1 MLHAVLYSGGGIRR
15 LPSLIPHHR
24 LMSGSSVAAIFS
36 QPSPPADPTAAIHSA
51 GLDLSHPNT
60 IPALLVHPDLAS
72 NYPAASRFFSWATS
86 NPDTA
91 VLNSKCFNSML
102 QLAAANGDADQFW
115 SLVTSMRSKG
125 YGLSK
130 TTLKTATESF
140 RSKDMSKDAG
150 MIQSA
155 FTAHARNAAVA
166 EACKILRSDADEL
179 SKLDKLNELGVD
191 VTDELVALVVE
202 KVGQFPQQA
211 MVFFAWVEQSA
222 GAGIG
227 WGKVYN
233 AMAKAIGQED
243 CIEEFRD
250 VLRKMSS
257 KELGMDKEVYVTL
270 VGRFLKRKMFEDA
283 VDLFRFAMGGTEKP
297 SAEDFVFLLKKV
309 VVRDDLDLKMV
320 MRVVRIYQK
329 AGNEVK
335 HSVFDAVIKSL
346 RSMGRLGESGRVL
359 KAMEDGGFAPDSTVH
374 GKAVLAMCD
383 AGNLEDA
390 RKHLARV
397 EKSGYKLDPVVWSAL
412 VKKYSLGDDVDMA
425 VACFPEMLERQSG
438 NQVGCALEVLVSGLC
453 KKKEAK
459 EAFKVLKD
467 LVVKY
472 AVVPWQSTYKYLI
485 HKLIRQGH
493 LNEAFDVLGLMK
505 TNDLPPYID
514 PLISHISKSGTVEDA
529 LGLLKAMTSK
539 EFPSR
544 TVYKRLFQGLFKEG
558 RHEIAQQLLLV
569 SPGSVRNHAEVLD
582 LFYTKKLQ
590 EEPAAAAAA
599 L

>member
-1 MLHAVLYSGGGIRR
+1 MIHAVLNSGGGFRR

-36 QPSPPADPTAAIHSA
+36 QPSSPAADPTAAIQSA

-86 NPDTA
+86 HPDAA

-102 QLAAANGDADQFW
+102 QLAAANGDADHFW

-125 YGLSK
+125 YGVSK
-130 TTLKTATESF
+130 TTVQAATESF
-140 RSKDMSKDAG
+140 LSKDMSKDAG
-150 MIQSA
+150 MIQGA
-155 FTAHARNAAVA
+155 ITAHARNAAVA

-179 SKLDKLNELGVD
+179 SKLNKLNELGVE

-202 KVGQFPQQA
+202 KVGRFPRHA

-222 GAGIG
+222 SAGIDR
-227 WGKVYN
+227 GKVYN
-233 AMAKAIGQED
+233 AMAKAIGRED
-243 CIEEFRD
+243 CVEEFRD

-257 KELGMDKEVYVTL
+257 KELAMEKEVYVTL
-270 VGRFLKRKMFEDA
+270 IDRFLKRKMFEDA

-309 VVRDDLDLKMV
+309 VVRDDMDLKLV
-320 MRVVRIYQK
+320 MRVVRIYEK
-329 AGNEVK
+329 AGNKVK
-335 HSVFDAVIKSL
+335 CSVFDAVIKSL
-346 RSMGRLGESGRVL
+346 RSVGRLGESGRVL
-359 KAMEDGGFAPDSTVH
+359 KAMEDGGFAPDSAVH

-397 EKSGYKLDPVVWSAL
+397 EKSGHKLDPVVWSAL
-412 VKKYSLGDDVDMA
+412 VQKYSLGDDVDMA
-425 VACFPEMLERQSG
+425 VSCFPEMLERRSG
-438 NQVGCALEVLVSGLC
+438 NQVGCALEVLVYGLC

-459 EAFKVLKD
+459 EAFKVLNG
-467 LVVKY
+467 LVKK

-493 LNEAFDVLGLMK
+493 LKEAFDVLGLMK
-505 TNDLPPYID
+505 TNGFPPFID
-514 PLISHISKSGTVEDA
+514 PFITHICKSGTVDDA
-529 LGLLKAMTSK
+529 QGLLSAMSSK

-544 TVYKRLFQGLFKEG
+544 TVYMRLFKGLFKEG
-558 RHEIAQQLLLV
+558 RHEIAQQLLSA
-569 SPGSVRNHAEVLD
+569 SPGSVRNHADVLD
-582 LFYTKKLQ
+582 LFYTKKL
-590 EEPAAAAAA
+590 EEPAAAADA

>member
-102 QLAAANGDADQFW
+102 QLAAANGDADHFW

-130 TTLKTATESF
+130 ATLKTATESF

-150 MIQSA
+150 MIQGA

-179 SKLDKLNELGVD
+179 SKLDKLNALGVD

-233 AMAKAIGQED
+233 AMAKAIGRED

-297 SAEDFVFLLKKV
+297 SAEEFVF
-309 VVRDDLDLKMV
+309 
-320 MRVVRIYQK
+320 
-329 AGNEVK
+329 
-335 HSVFDAVIKSL
+335 
-346 RSMGRLGESGRVL
+346 
-359 KAMEDGGFAPDSTVH
+359 
-374 GKAVLAMCD
+374 
-383 AGNLEDA
+383 
-390 RKHLARV
+390 
-397 EKSGYKLDPVVWSAL
+397 
-412 VKKYSLGDDVDMA
+412 
-425 VACFPEMLERQSG
+425 
-438 NQVGCALEVLVSGLC
+438 
-453 KKKEAK
+453 
-459 EAFKVLKD
+459 
-467 LVVKY
+467 
-472 AVVPWQSTYKYLI
+472 
-485 HKLIRQGH
+485 
-493 LNEAFDVLGLMK
+493 
-505 TNDLPPYID
+505 
-514 PLISHISKSGTVEDA
+514 
-529 LGLLKAMTSK
+529 
-539 EFPSR
+539 
-544 TVYKRLFQGLFKEG
+544 
-558 RHEIAQQLLLV
+558 
-569 SPGSVRNHAEVLD
+569 
-582 LFYTKKLQ
+582 
-590 EEPAAAAAA
+590 
-599 L
+599 

>member
-1 MLHAVLYSGGGIRR
+1 
-15 LPSLIPHHR
+15 
-24 LMSGSSVAAIFS
+24 
-36 QPSPPADPTAAIHSA
+36 
-51 GLDLSHPNT
+51 
-60 IPALLVHPDLAS
+60 
-72 NYPAASRFFSWATS
+72 
-86 NPDTA
+86 
-91 VLNSKCFNSML
+91 
-102 QLAAANGDADQFW
+102 
-115 SLVTSMRSKG
+115 MRSKG
-125 YGLSK
+125 YGVSK

-140 RSKDMSKDAG
+140 RSKDMSKDAN
-150 MIQSA
+150 MIQDA

-179 SKLDKLNELGVD
+179 SKLDKLNELGVE

-202 KVGQFPQQA
+202 KVGQFPRQA

-233 AMAKAIGQED
+233 AMAKAIGRED

-257 KELGMDKEVYVTL
+257 KELVMDKEVYVTL
-270 VGRFLKRKMFEDA
+270 IDRFLKRKMFEDA
-283 VDLFRFAMGGTEKP
+283 VDLFRFAMGGMEKP

-309 VVRDDLDLKMV
+309 VVRDDMDLKLV

-335 HSVFDAVIKSL
+335 YSVFDAVIKSL
-346 RSMGRLGESGRVL
+346 RSIGRLGESGRVL

-374 GKAVLAMCD
+374 GKAVLATCD

-397 EKSGYKLDPVVWSAL
+397 EKSGHKLDPVVWSAL
-412 VKKYSLGDDVDMA
+412 VQKYSLGDDVDMA
-425 VACFPEMLERQSG
+425 VACFPEMLARRSG
-438 NQVGCALEVLVSGLC
+438 NQVGCALEVLVYGLC

-467 LVVKY
+467 LVVKN

-493 LNEAFDVLGLMK
+493 LKEAFDVLGLMK
-505 TNDLPPYID
+505 TNGLPPFID
-514 PLISHISKSGTVEDA
+514 PLILHISKSGTVEDA

-544 TVYKRLFQGLFKEG
+544 TVYMRLFQGLFKGG

-582 LFYTKKLQ
+582 LFYTKKLE
-590 EEPAAAAAA
+590 EEPAAAAA